1 MNYYKYMSAKE
12 LGLCYSIIPFDQ
24 YNTICEP
31 IPIRIASSYKLDK
44 IDFRAHKEN
53 QRDFWKAS
61 NFPLGE
67 YMTAPRFFFSFY
79 YYKICSIAML

>member
-53 QRDFWKAS
+53 QRVV
-61 NFPLGE
+61 
-67 YMTAPRFFFSFY
+67 FSQRLHLIY
-79 YYKICSIAML
+79 TDMQDNKGCEPYSLSWL